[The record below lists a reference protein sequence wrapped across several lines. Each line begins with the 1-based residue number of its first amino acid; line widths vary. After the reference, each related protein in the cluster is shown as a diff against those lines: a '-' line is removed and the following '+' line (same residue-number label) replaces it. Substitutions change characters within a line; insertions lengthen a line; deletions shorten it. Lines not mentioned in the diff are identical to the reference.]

1 MANISK
7 LQASCSLTTD
17 FKSVFFPLY
26 AASKVLRPPPQDNAQ
41 DADNIPRI
49 GQLGLN
55 IYSPA
60 AEVPHYENLL
70 CTEMARKQNDYDH
83 HQSVK
88 SFWFSGSPLKQL
100 SPEAIT
106 ELCFRFSNHFR
117 HSSDLNTVRGIC
129 VSASELDISTLA
141 LLAGLKFSC
150 VEIYIDA
157 SIASN
162 DRSLS
167 KIEAG
172 LRLMS
177 DYEHIRLNFKIRFGD
192 HTHPCFLIRLLALL
206 EGTNCQQIELVC
218 QQTLQGDSAPEI
230 MTGKHQL
237 LDIHRHFDKLDWT
250 SCGNNFFY
258 APQHENHALLKRRN
272 LRMTPWGY
280 HSKDIHTQLGVGIG
294 ALSLINDTY
303 ELNTIDPD
311 IYQRCI
317 TKRKALPTTRYKLG
331 HHRNDD
337 LIKQV
342 LELLCYH
349 QTLIDT
355 DNLDKLFSPL
365 IKQGWLRPGT
375 GETALTDQGLINLN
389 AIAKFLFSH
398 INNEGYNAGD
408 SQTL

>member
-1 MANISK
+1 
-7 LQASCSLTTD
+7 
-17 FKSVFFPLY
+17 
-26 AASKVLRPPPQDNAQ
+26 
-41 DADNIPRI
+41 
-49 GQLGLN
+49 
-55 IYSPA
+55 
-60 AEVPHYENLL
+60 
-70 CTEMARKQNDYDH
+70 MARKQNDYDH

-106 ELCFRFSNHFR
+106 ELCFRFSNHFP
-117 HSSDLNTVRGIC
+117 HSGDLSTVRGIC
-129 VSASELDISTLA
+129 VSASELDKTTLA
-141 LLAGLKFSC
+141 LLAGLKFNC

-192 HTHPCFLIRLLALL
+192 QTHPGFLIRLLALL
-206 EGTNCQQIELVC
+206 EGSNCQQIELVC
-218 QQTLQGDSAPEI
+218 QQTLQGDSTPEI
-230 MTGKHQL
+230 MTSTHQL

-280 HSKDIHTQLGVGIG
+280 HSQDINTQLGVGVG
-294 ALSLINDTY
+294 ALSLIDDTY

-311 IYQRCI
+311 IYQQCI
-317 TKRKALPTTRYKLG
+317 TKRKALPTTQYKLG
-331 HHRNDD
+331 RHCNDD
-337 LIKQV
+337 LIKHVQ
-342 LELLCYH
+342 ELVCYH
-349 QTLIDT
+349 QTLIDV
-355 DNLDKLFSPL
+355 DDRDKLFSPL
-365 IKQGWLRPGT
+365 INQGWLRPGT
-375 GETALTDQGLINLN
+375 AETALTDQGLINLN

-398 INNEGYNAGD
+398 INNAGYNAGD